1 MEISHVNLRADE
13 IEKSLS
19 FISNKYDDIKKELS
33 AKDNEIKNI
42 KEENNNLKEM
52 IIKQKCQKDELE
64 KEIHAV
70 NNLIQLDKNSN
81 NLELHGLV
89 EEDEENLLE
98 KVSKII
104 EKVTPGNTGIIKTF
118 RYGRKIHRDGSKLN
132 RPILIMFKN
141 KTIRDNVYI
150 NKSNLIKI
158 NTEYGR
164 IYLNENLLQNLKILL
179 GKVNQIRKS
188 KQYKFLWT
196 RNGNIY
202 VRKNENTNVISIT
215 RNSDLVKIV

>member
-1 MEISHVNLRADE
+1 
-13 IEKSLS
+13 
-19 FISNKYDDIKKELS
+19 
-33 AKDNEIKNI
+33 
-42 KEENNNLKEM
+42 
-52 IIKQKCQKDELE
+52 
-64 KEIHAV
+64 
-70 NNLIQLDKNSN
+70 
-81 NLELHGLV
+81 
-89 EEDEENLLE
+89 
-98 KVSKII
+98 
-104 EKVTPGNTGIIKTF
+104 
-118 RYGRKIHRDGSKLN
+118 
-132 RPILIMFKN
+132 MFKN